1 MPTKV
6 DQYLL
11 EGTKIDFDLVRK
23 KSVKRNILVRFE
35 ENGRMKV
42 SAPIRASRK
51 NVHLVLSGMHDQ
63 IAELRRQVTRKNRD
77 VPVIRYRQGSR
88 HSFLGESYFLTVERN
103 SSRRRQVKRHTD
115 HIAIHVQ
122 TPGEEVVRDTLWQW
136 YRAQAMEY
144 FSGVLL
150 AQSKQVSWLHGLPYD
165 LRLRRMKRSWGTCSA
180 SGMITLNPL
189 LMKASPRHIDY
200 VIAHE
205 QCHLREMNHSAAFY
219 RLLAELKPDW
229 QTLRA
234 ELNEKS
240 HVYLRW

>member
-1 MPTKV
+1 MPVKV
-6 DQYLL
+6 EQYLL

-42 SAPIRASRK
+42 SAPLRASRK
-51 NVHLVLSGMHDQ
+51 NVHGVLSGMHDQ
-63 IAELRRQVTRKNRD
+63 IAELHRQVKLRNHHAPATQ
-77 VPVIRYRQGSR
+77 YRQGSQ
-88 HSFLGESYFLTVERN
+88 HSFLGESYFLTVEHN
-103 SSRRRQVKRHTD
+103 SSRRTQVKRNTD
-115 HIAIHVQ
+115 HIEIHVRK
-122 TPGEEVVRDTLWQW
+122 PGEEVVRDTLWQW

-144 FSGVLL
+144 FSGILL
-150 AQSKQVSWLHGLPYD
+150 TQSKHVPWLHGLPYD

-205 QCHLREMNHSAAFY
+205 MCHLREMNHSHAFY
-219 RLLAELKPDW
+219 RLLEELKPDW
-229 QTLRA
+229 KTLRS